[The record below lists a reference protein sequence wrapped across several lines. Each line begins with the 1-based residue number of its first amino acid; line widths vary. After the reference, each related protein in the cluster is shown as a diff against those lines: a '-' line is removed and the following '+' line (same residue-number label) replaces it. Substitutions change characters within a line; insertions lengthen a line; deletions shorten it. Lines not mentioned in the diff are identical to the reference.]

1 MGENN
6 QETLRRKSNDG
17 KVTLPVVKAYYK
29 PPEFRRVIPKDT
41 RPTGEIQIL

>member
-1 MGENN
+1 MRI
-6 QETLRRKSNDG
+6 TRKRLEERVMME
-17 KVTLPVVKAYYK
+17 VTLPVVKAYYK